1 LAIALIFIVIL
12 VSLFVIARSS
22 LNNLA
27 CEGQPINIRLR
38 PTVAQ
43 QIWGETTISQSFV
56 APRDGLNR
64 LDLLFQTYQRQNTHD
79 IILTLRRLPPG
90 PDDPLLAT
98 KIREFT
104 FNAAGV
110 RDQTWRSFTFPAI
123 PDSAGKT
130 YLISIQSPESVS
142 GNAITV
148 GGTEWDVY
156 EPGSAYLGSMPVL
169 ADVAFRTCYEL
180 TTLGKL
186 QLLFEQM
193 TRDRPGLWGNIV
205 FYALLLLVYVAL
217 LVGLFLFLGKLVLE
231 RD

>member
-1 LAIALIFIVIL
+1 MILLGLIVI
-12 VSLFVIARSS
+12 AYSS
-22 LNNLA
+22 LDNLA

-56 APRDGLNR
+56 APRNGLNR
-64 LDLLFQTYQRQNTHD
+64 IDLLFQTYQRQNSHD
-79 IILTLRRLPPG
+79 IILTLRRLPP
-90 PDDPLLAT
+90 DTDNPLMGT

-104 FNAAGV
+104 FNATGV
-110 RDQTWRSFTFPAI
+110 RDHTWRLFTFPSI
-123 PDSAGKT
+123 PDSAGKS
-130 YLISIQSPESVS
+130 YLISIQSPQSVS

-180 TTLGKL
+180 TTPGKL
-186 QLLFEQM
+186 QVLFEQM
-193 TRDRPGLWGNIV
+193 TRNRPGPWGNIV
-205 FYALLLLVYVAL
+205 FYAFLLLIYAAL
-217 LVGLFLFLGKLVLE
+217 LVGLFLYLGRLVLE
-231 RD
+231 QD